1 MKLKVCGMRNP
12 ENIEAIGAL
21 QPDLMGFIFYEKS
34 KRLVTP
40 DAWVLEKVWAFQG
53 HKVGVF
59 VNADLDELL
68 ENVAAFRL
76 DYIQLHGDE
85 TVKYGQKLHSKGL
98 KIIKVFGVKDQ
109 MPSKEIEQWKPYT
122 SVFLFDTQT
131 SEYGGSGR
139 KFDWSI
145 LNDYQSEKPFMLSG
159 GIGLEDIEDI
169 KKLAIPSLWGI
180 DVNSKFELEPGLKDV
195 EKVKALKEAL
205 C

>member
-1 MKLKVCGMRNP
+1 MRNP

-59 VNADLDELL
+59 VNADMDELL
-68 ENVAAFRL
+68 DNVAAFRL
-76 DYIQLHGDE
+76 DYVQLHGDE
-85 TVKYGQKLHSKGL
+85 SLEYGQKLHAKGIR
-98 KIIKVFGVKDQ
+98 IIKVFSVQGQ
-109 MPSKEIEQWKPYT
+109 MPSDEIKLWEPYAE
-122 SVFLFDTQT
+122 VFLFDTQT
-131 SEYGGSGR
+131 KDYGGSGR

-145 LNDYQSEKPFMLSG
+145 LNDYQSDKPFMLSG
-159 GIGLEDIEDI
+159 GIGLEDISDL
-169 KKLAIPSLWGI
+169 KKLAIPNLLGI

-195 EKVKALKEAL
+195 NKVKALKEAL

>member
-59 VNADLDELL
+59 VNADLEELL
-68 ENVAAFRL
+68 EDVAAFRL
-76 DYIQLHGDE
+76 DYVQLHGDE
-85 TVKYGQKLHSKGL
+85 TLEYGQNLHTKGI
-98 KIIKVFGVKDQ
+98 KIIKVFGVQNQ
-109 MPSKEIEQWKPYT
+109 MPSEAIKQWEPYVEI
-122 SVFLFDTQT
+122 FLFDTQT
-131 SEYGGSGR
+131 SNYGGSGQ
-139 KFDWSI
+139 KFDWAI
-145 LNDYQSEKPFMLSG
+145 LNEYPSDKPFMLSG

-169 KKLAIPSLWGI
+169 KKLAISKLWGI